1 MFQMPAIA
9 VSAGVAKVINMA
21 AAIGTGASFFPPF
34 LNLFF
39 LPFLYPFFDP
49 TNPGA
54 SVAGTAAGWAGMP
67 HNVTFKLELENYTN
81 VHLKVFAIFFLGV

>member
-1 MFQMPAIA
+1 MN
-9 VSAGVAKVINMA
+9 VSD
-21 AAIGTGASFFPPF
+21 ASNSSKRWGGQSHHHGCSNRHWCQFFI
-34 LNLFF
+34 LFF
-39 LPFLYPFFDP
+39 TQPP

-81 VHLKVFAIFFLGV
+81 EHLKVCAIFLLGI

>member
-1 MFQMPAIA
+1 MVQDGARWCIISASLITADGAYHCPVAIF
-9 VSAGVAKVINMA
+9 N
-21 AAIGTGASFFPPF
+21 P
-34 LNLFF
+34 L
-39 LPFLYPFFDP
+39 FDP

-81 VHLKVFAIFFLGV
+81 EHLKVFAIFSLGV